1 MTGPTRHERPYV
13 KQVAEHHHMG
23 SGSEP
28 SNGLPF
34 VPARS
39 HSVAVTLITPH
50 AARYFQRSLSA
61 AQREQTARAAQRR
74 RFKRKPAG
82 RSTFVTWTVDT

>member
-1 MTGPTRHERPYV
+1 MSVVRTSDEWLSSSRWMAAVHPVTALLLFRPV
-13 KQVAEHHHMG
+13 LTQQ
-23 SGSEP
+23 P
-28 SNGLPF
+28 SLSSLL
-34 VPARS
+34 VLA
-39 HSVAVTLITPH
+39 TLS
-50 AARYFQRSLSA
+50 QRRLSA

>member
-1 MTGPTRHERPYV
+1 MSVVRTSDEWLSSSRWMAAVHPVTALLLFRPV
-13 KQVAEHHHMG
+13 LTQQ
-23 SGSEP
+23 P
-28 SNGLPF
+28 SL
-34 VPARS
+34 S
-39 HSVAVTLITPH
+39 SLLI
-50 AARYFQRSLSA
+50 ARYSQRSLSA

>member
-1 MTGPTRHERPYV
+1 VSVVRTSDEWLSSSRWMAPVHPVTALLLFRPV
-13 KQVAEHHHMG
+13 LTQQ
-23 SGSEP
+23 P
-28 SNGLPF
+28 SLSSLL
-34 VPARS
+34 VLATS
-39 HSVAVTLITPH
+39 
-50 AARYFQRSLSA
+50 QRRLSA

>member
-1 MTGPTRHERPYV
+1 MPVVRTSDEWLSSSRWMAAVHPVTALLLFRPVLTQQPSLSSLLMPCYGP
-13 KQVAEHHHMG
+13 
-23 SGSEP
+23 
-28 SNGLPF
+28 
-34 VPARS
+34 
-39 HSVAVTLITPH
+39 SV
-50 AARYFQRSLSA
+50 LSA

>member
-1 MTGPTRHERPYV
+1 MPVVRMSDEWLSSSRWMAAVHPVTALLLFRPV
-13 KQVAEHHHMG
+13 LTQQ
-23 SGSEP
+23 P
-28 SNGLPF
+28 SLSSLLMPCYD
-34 VPARS
+34 PAR
-39 HSVAVTLITPH
+39 
-50 AARYFQRSLSA
+50 LSA

>member
-1 MTGPTRHERPYV
+1 MSVVRTSDEWLSSSRWMAPVHPVTALLLFRPV
-13 KQVAEHHHMG
+13 LTQQ
-23 SGSEP
+23 P
-28 SNGLPF
+28 SLSSLL
-34 VPARS
+34 VS
-39 HSVAVTLITPH
+39 
-50 AARYFQRSLSA
+50 QRRLSA